1 MRCTLIQSNSTRS
14 LLAALLSVAAVGLLV
29 GCHPIEPSINTR
41 TPQPGEP
48 GTGYLQAPPAP
59 IAQPITQQGPI
70 YVEPGQAVTGAPGFV
85 LPTQPMTIP
94 QPSPPADWWDVLPQG
109 GGAISPDF
117 GLPRAPVVSSPV
129 PNPLIVP
136 AANNELAW
144 DQLADVVTNYFPIKR
159 EQQVQV
165 VGGMVTEGFIET
177 PYQVGA
183 TLIEPQRNDSVGSFN
198 RWQSTL
204 QTIRRKAVVN
214 VQPTGG
220 GYAVQVT
227 VLKQLED
234 LAQPDQALSGA
245 TVVRNDGALPT
256 RRRSQVN
263 LVSASESWID
273 LGRDEPLEQEMLRRI
288 RDRLAAPL
296 PPSASQPVW

>member
-1 MRCTLIQSNSTRS
+1 MIRRSLIQSVAATLL
-14 LLAALLSVAAVGLLV
+14 LLAVALTV
-29 GCHPIEPSINTR
+29 GCHPIEPAINTR
-41 TPQPGEP
+41 TPQMGEA
-48 GTGYLQAPPAP
+48 GTGYLQAPPA
-59 IAQPITQQGPI
+59 AITQPGPI
-70 YVEPGQAVTGAPGFV
+70 YVAPGAAV
-85 LPTQPMTIP
+85 AGQPGMGQPGVVFPSRPLAIP
-94 QPSPPADWWDVLPQG
+94 QPAPPADWWDVLPQG

-117 GLPRAPVVSSPV
+117 GLPRAPVVENPL

-136 AANNELAW
+136 AGNTELAW
-144 DQLADVVTNYFPIKR
+144 DQLADVVTNYFPIQR
-159 EQQVQV
+159 EQQVQLV
-165 VGGMVTEGFIET
+165 DGMMTEGFIET
-177 PYQVGA
+177 PFRTGS
-183 TLIEPQRNDSVGSFN
+183 TLLEPQRNDSVGAFN

-227 VLKQLED
+227 VIKQLED
-234 LAQPDQALSGA
+234 LAQPDQALSGPIVA
-245 TVVRNDGALPT
+245 RSDGALPT

-296 PPSASQPVW
+296 PPGASQPIF